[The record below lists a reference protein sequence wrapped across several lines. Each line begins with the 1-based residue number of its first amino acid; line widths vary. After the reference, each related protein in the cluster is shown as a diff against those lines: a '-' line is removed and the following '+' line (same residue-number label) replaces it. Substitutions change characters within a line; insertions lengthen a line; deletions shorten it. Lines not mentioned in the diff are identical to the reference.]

1 MNKSRNA
8 LIFKFLLM
16 KASLTCLLIISVLL
30 GTAPA
35 KRIGVFQQSV
45 AIGNPKMTGAARFD
59 KRAKTYTLS
68 GAGYNIWFARDEFQY
83 LFRKMDGDFT
93 VTADFA
99 FVGPGTDLHRKVG
112 WMVRESLDE
121 DAVHVSAVSHG
132 DGLTV
137 LQWRVAKGAAM
148 RDPQDEIFS
157 PEKNVQTVQLERKG
171 TTYTMRV
178 AKQGADLQVVG
189 SHEMS
194 NLSGE
199 VLVGPF
205 ICSHNAD
212 KVEEAVV
219 SNVQIIRGK

>member
-1 MNKSRNA
+1 
-8 LIFKFLLM
+8 M
-16 KASLTCLLIISVLL
+16 KTLLICVLVLSVLICF
-30 GTAPA
+30 APA
-35 KRIGVFQQSV
+35 KRIGLFQESLD
-45 AIGNPKMTGAARFD
+45 IGNPKMAGSARFD
-59 KRAKTYTLS
+59 KRTKSYTLT

-83 LFRKMDGDFT
+83 LFKKMDGDFT
-93 VTADFA
+93 VIADFE
-99 FVGPGTDLHRKVG
+99 FVGPGADLHRKVG
-112 WMVRESLDE
+112 WMIRESPDE
-121 DAVHVSAVSHG
+121 SASHVSAVIHG

-171 TTYTMRV
+171 TTYTMRT
-178 AKQGADLQVVG
+178 AKKGAELQSVG
-189 SHEMS
+189 SHEMT

-212 KVEEAVV
+212 KVEETIVR
-219 SNVQIIRGK
+219 NVQIVQAK